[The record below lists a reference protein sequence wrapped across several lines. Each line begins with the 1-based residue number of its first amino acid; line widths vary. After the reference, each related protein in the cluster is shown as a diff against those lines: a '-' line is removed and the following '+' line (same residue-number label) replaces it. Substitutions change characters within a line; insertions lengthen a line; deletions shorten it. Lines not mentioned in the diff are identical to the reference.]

1 MLQFWSKRKMVTIF
15 SFKLRLSNVC
25 TDKMTVF
32 QINLADWVK
41 ETAYDLSVL
50 TSIYYMYYC
59 AFILHNGMVIN
70 FSKLRT
76 TSCKI

>member
-1 MLQFWSKRKMVTIF
+1 MVAIF

-50 TSIYYMYYC
+50 TLYLLYVSLC
-59 AFILHNGMVIN
+59 FFLHNGMVIN